1 MRISIW
7 RSLRTSC
14 WKGESAGFIST
25 KLRLP
30 PNFATVKRYSFRAGS
45 WLCALALLVTA
56 CQKPEE
62 VPVPAQLIPR
72 DKMVSLLVELH
83 LLEARTDAAILPQD
97 SARALFR
104 QQQKDVYW
112 RYEVTDSA
120 FVQSYRYYAIHDKDL
135 DEIYSTVVDSLSLR
149 EARLTTPGSP
159 PPHP

>member
-1 MRISIW
+1 M
-7 RSLRTSC
+7 
-14 WKGESAGFIST
+14 
-25 KLRLP
+25 
-30 PNFATVKRYSFRAGS
+30 KRYSFRAGS